1 MRLWQTPV
9 EEQLIQHSGA
19 CHCGRVR
26 FEVDAPL
33 DVDALECNC
42 SICSKSGF
50 LHLIVP
56 RSRFRLLQGSAHLAT
71 YTFNTG
77 VAKHLFCKTCGIKSF
92 YIPRSNPDG
101 YSVNVRCLEPTTI
114 RRVNVSSFDGK
125 NWQEHGADLANRS
138 LEQ

>member
-1 MRLWQTPV
+1 V
-9 EEQLIQHSGA
+9 EEKLIQHRGA

-26 FEVDAPL
+26 FGVDAPI
-33 DVDALECNC
+33 DIDALECNC

-56 RSRFRLLQGSAHLAT
+56 RSRFRLLQGSADLAT

-77 VAKHLFCKTCGIKSF
+77 VARHLFCKTCGIKSF

-101 YSVNVRCLEPTTI
+101 YSVNVRCLDRATI
-114 RRVNVSSFDGK
+114 RQVNVSSFDGK
-125 NWQEHGADLANRS
+125 DWEAHGADLAVRS

>member
-1 MRLWQTPV
+1 M
-9 EEQLIQHSGA
+9 EELIQHRGA

-26 FEVDAPL
+26 FEVDATA
-33 DVDALECNC
+33 DIDALECNC

-56 RSRFRLLQGSAHLAT
+56 RSRFRLLRGSEDLTT

-77 VAKHLFCKTCGIKSF
+77 VAKHLFCKTCGMKSF

-101 YSVNVRCLEPTTI
+101 YSVNVRCLDLGTI
-114 RRVNVSSFDGK
+114 ANVHVSCFDGK
-125 NWQEHGADLANRS
+125 NWEAHGADLAVRS

>member
-1 MRLWQTPV
+1 MEHLV
-9 EEQLIQHSGA
+9 QHRGA

-26 FEVDAPL
+26 FEVDAPI
-33 DVDALECNC
+33 DIDALECNC

-56 RSRFRLLQGSAHLAT
+56 RSRFRLLQGSAELAT

-77 VAKHLFCKTCGIKSF
+77 VARHLFCKICGIKSF

-101 YSVNVRCLEPTTI
+101 YSVNVRCLDPATI
-114 RRVNVSSFDGK
+114 RQVNVSSFDGK
-125 NWQEHGADLANRS
+125 DWEAHGTDLVSRS
-138 LEQ
+138 SEQ